1 MLSPD
6 VIVAQLQCLAEG
18 ILQNLLGARGE
29 RNMAGRGLRALPDD
43 LLDLLAHRFEGDV
56 HGLKGLGGN
65 AFALMDKS

>member
-1 MLSPD
+1 
-6 VIVAQLQCLAEG
+6 
-18 ILQNLLGARGE
+18 
-29 RNMAGRGLRALPDD
+29 MAGRGLRALPDD